1 MLSDVTWRKMPTD
14 MLTNETMTYIES
26 QMPAGFEYAPF
37 MFYQAALKKADDDGS
52 FDLEDG
58 ILFARLMRVPD
69 VKLVFKIAI
78 LMVKRGII
86 SQVQKGSNLCL
97 LTDWEYSKG
106 TASRTM
112 AERRAIVARK
122 IEAAQ
127 MHNSEPS
134 FVAMPSDNAPESPVF
149 DDKIQENVV
158 KNSFD
163 DKNQKNVVKNT
174 NSVKNDSS
182 AISLEREKEREREE
196 KEHTHTE
203 REIESLRGRER
214 DASASAGASMAP
226 APAPAETEEAL
237 ARDSEESEIE
247 QETEITAV
255 VPEFSTVNLASEA
268 ISVANG
274 EEQKESGDLTE
285 FEVVCAFLESFFIA
299 NCFGYDQKRGKKLV
313 KLIAEK
319 IMALEGNGH
328 KATKIAEICCE
339 AFKKMHDEP
348 GQWKDIPL
356 QPVYMA
362 KDGVWAHI
370 LTYAGKKLNKKG
382 SKNNTFFENAKK
394 AQKAADEERAEL
406 IAQTEGEYRKYGIDP
421 KDPNRVQKL
430 MMARRPQMAD
440 DAVLTD
446 EQLEGAVF

>member
-26 QMPAGFEYAPF
+26 QMPEGFEYAPF

-127 MHNSEPS
+127 LHNSEPS

-149 DDKIQENVV
+149 DDKIQNNVV
-158 KNSFD
+158 KSSFD
-163 DKNQKNVVKNT
+163 DKNIKNVVKNT

-203 REIESLRGRER
+203 REKESLRERER
-214 DASASAGASMAP
+214 EASAVAGASMAP
-226 APAPAETEEAL
+226 APAPAEKTEAL
-237 ARDSEESEIE
+237 ARDLEESEIE
-247 QETEITAV
+247 QESEISGV
-255 VPEFSTVNLASEA
+255 VPEFSTVNLAAEA
-268 ISVANG
+268 INTANKG
-274 EEQKESGDLTE
+274 EPEKEPGDFTE
-285 FEVVCAFLESFFIA
+285 FEVVCAFLESFFIT
-299 NCFGYDQKRGKKLV
+299 NCFGYDQKRGKKLI

-319 IMALEGNGH
+319 IMALEGTGH
-328 KATKIAEICCE
+328 KASNIAEVCCE

-370 LTYAGKKLNKKG
+370 LTYAGKKLTKKG
-382 SKNNTFFENAKK
+382 SKSNTFFENAKK
-394 AQKAADEERAEL
+394 AQEAADAEREEL
-406 IAQTEGEYRKYGIDP
+406 IAQTEGEYIKFGIDP

-430 MMARRPQMAD
+430 LIARNAKMAAD
-440 DAVLTD
+440 VPED
-446 EQLEGAVF
+446 EIEGAVF

>member
-14 MLTNETMTYIES
+14 MLTNEAMTYIES

-78 LMVKRGII
+78 LMAKRGII

-97 LTDWEYSKG
+97 LMDWEYTKG
-106 TASRTM
+106 TASRSM

-122 IEAAQ
+122 IETAKL
-127 MHNSEPS
+127 HNSEPS
-134 FVAMPSDNAPESPVF
+134 FIAMPSDNAPEMPVF
-149 DDKIQENVV
+149 DDKIPENVV
-158 KNSFD
+158 KNTFD
-163 DKNQKNVVKNT
+163 DKKSENVVKNT
-174 NSVKNDSS
+174 NLEKNSSS
-182 AISLEREKEREREE
+182 AISLEREKEREIERES
-196 KEHTHTE
+196 THKE

-214 DASASAGASMAP
+214 EASASAEPIMGS

-237 ARDSEESEIE
+237 ARDSEESEST
-247 QETEITAV
+247 QETEISDV
-255 VPEFSTVNLASEA
+255 VPEFSTVNLVDEA

-274 EEQKESGDLTE
+274 GDTKKEPGDLTE
-285 FEVVCAFLESFFIA
+285 FEVVCAFLESFFIT
-299 NCFGYDQKRGKKLV
+299 NCFGYDQKRGKKMIQT
-313 KLIAEK
+313 IAER
-319 IMALEGNGH
+319 IMALESNGN
-328 KATKIAEICCE
+328 KPSKIAEVCCE
-339 AFKKMHDEP
+339 AFKKMHDDP

-370 LTYAGKKLNKKG
+370 LTYAGKKLVKKG
-382 SKNNTFFENAKK
+382 SKNNTFFEKAKK
-394 AQKAADEERAEL
+394 AQEAADAEREQL
-406 IAQTEGEYRKYGIDP
+406 IAMTEGEYIKYGIDP

-430 MMARRPQMAD
+430 MVARQKQFSP
-440 DAVLTD
+440 D
-446 EQLEGAVF
+446 EVPPDEAFKGEIF

>member
-26 QMPAGFEYAPF
+26 QMPEGFEYAPF

-127 MHNSEPS
+127 LHNSEPS

-149 DDKIQENVV
+149 DDKIQNNVV
-158 KNSFD
+158 KSSFD
-163 DKNQKNVVKNT
+163 DKNTKNVVKNT
-174 NSVKNDSS
+174 NSAKNDSS

-203 REIESLRGRER
+203 REKESLRERER

-237 ARDSEESEIE
+237 ARDYTDTEDSESEISG
-247 QETEITAV
+247 V
-255 VPEFSTVNLASEA
+255 VPEFSTVKLAADALGDAE
-268 ISVANG
+268 G
-274 EEQKESGDLTE
+274 EEDKKESGDLTE
-285 FEVVCAFLESFFIA
+285 FEAVCAFLESFFIT
-299 NCFGYDQKRGKKLV
+299 NCFGYDKKRGRKLV
-313 KLIAEK
+313 QLIAEK
-319 IMALEGNGH
+319 IMALETNGH
-328 KATKIAEICCE
+328 KPLKIAEVCCE

-370 LTYAGKKLNKKG
+370 LTYAGKKLIKKG
-382 SKNNTFFENAKK
+382 SKNNKFFENAKK
-394 AQKAADEERAEL
+394 AQEAADEEKAQL
-406 IAQTEGEYRKYGIDP
+406 IALTEGEYRKYGIDP

-430 MMARRPQMAD
+430 MIAKKFAD
-440 DAVLTD
+440 SPDVLPEKD
-446 EQLEGAVF
+446 LEGAVF

>member
-26 QMPAGFEYAPF
+26 QMPSGFEYAPF

-86 SQVQKGSNLCL
+86 TQVQKGSNLCL

-122 IEAAQ
+122 IEASQ
-127 MHNSEPS
+127 LHNSEPS
-134 FVAMPSDNAPESPVF
+134 FVVMPSDNAPELPVF
-149 DDKIQENVV
+149 DDKNQKNVV
-158 KNSFD
+158 KSSFD

-182 AISLEREKEREREE
+182 EIFLEREKERERERE
-196 KEHTHTE
+196 NTHTE
-203 REIESLRGRER
+203 REKESLRERER
-214 DASASAGASMAP
+214 EAFAVAGASMAP
-226 APAPAETEEAL
+226 APAPAEKTEAL

-247 QETEITAV
+247 QETEISGV
-255 VPEFSTVNLASEA
+255 VPEFSTVNLAAEA
-268 ISVANG
+268 INTANKG
-274 EEQKESGDLTE
+274 EPEKEPGDFTE
-285 FEVVCAFLESFFIA
+285 FEAVCAFLESFFIT
-299 NCFGYDQKRGKKLV
+299 NCFGYDQKRGKKLI

-319 IMALEGNGH
+319 IMALEGTGH
-328 KATKIAEICCE
+328 KASKIVEVCCE

-370 LTYAGKKLNKKG
+370 LTYAGKKLTKKG
-382 SKNNTFFENAKK
+382 SKSNTFFENAKK
-394 AQKAADEERAEL
+394 AQEAADAEREEL
-406 IAQTEGEYRKYGIDP
+406 IAQTEGEYIKFGIDP

-430 MMARRPQMAD
+430 LIARNAKMAAD
-440 DAVLTD
+440 VSED
-446 EQLEGAVF
+446 ELEGAVF

>member
-26 QMPAGFEYAPF
+26 QMPAGYEYAPF

-69 VKLVFKIAI
+69 IKIVFKIAI
-78 LMVKRGII
+78 LMVKRGVI

-106 TASRTM
+106 TASRSM

-122 IEAAQ
+122 IEAAK

-134 FVAMPSDNAPESPVF
+134 FIAMPSDNAPELPVF

-158 KNSFD
+158 KNVFD
-163 DKNQKNVVKNT
+163 DKIQENVVKNT
-174 NSVKNDSS
+174 NSVKKDSS
-182 AISLEREKEREREE
+182 AISLEREKEREIERES
-196 KEHTHTE
+196 THTE

-214 DASASAGASMAP
+214 EASACAEPIMGS

-237 ARDSEESEIE
+237 ARDYKESETE

-268 ISVANG
+268 ISIAQG
-274 EEQKESGDLTE
+274 EENQKEPGEMTE
-285 FEVVCAFLESFFIA
+285 FETVYAFLESFFIS
-299 NCFGYDQKRGKKLV
+299 NCFGYDQKRGKKTIET
-313 KLIAEK
+313 IAER
-319 IMALEGNGH
+319 IMALKGNGN
-328 KATKIAEICCE
+328 KALKIAEVCTE
-339 AFKKMHDEP
+339 AFRKMHDEP

-370 LTYAGKKLNKKG
+370 LTYAGKKLVKKG
-382 SKNNTFFENAKK
+382 SKNNTFFENAQK
-394 AQKAADEERAEL
+394 AQEAADAERAQL
-406 IAQTEGEYRKYGIDP
+406 IAQTEGEYIKFGIDP

-430 MMARRPQMAD
+430 MLARRSRYSP
-440 DAVLTD
+440 D
-446 EQLEGAVF
+446 EVPPDEAFKGEIF